1 MSKPHRFF
9 YFYNQNKPIMKNTLL
24 LFVCT
29 LVTQIITAQ
38 NINLQISDSETK
50 ESIEFATVLLPD
62 YKKSF
67 VSNEKGIFMIDT
79 NKYKLPLKVIVEQFG
94 FDPKEITLQNSTSN
108 FNIFLDATS
117 ELLQELIIPP
127 ANAKIKERIYGRTS
141 EGSGKIAGFFKSY
154 DSENK
159 DSGLEFGMILNTNN
173 KLKKIKKIHWHIG
186 SVGFIKAV
194 YSLQFYE
201 VENGKPTK
209 RIPHADIH
217 FTIKNTDLGW
227 NIVNVEDLDI
237 YIDES
242 KKVAAILKTLKVDLN
257 KKADN
262 NYLDVNVGFA
272 AGNVLVGRDSQFE
285 NWMKFPMNYPFY
297 ITVDSYE

>member
-1 MSKPHRFF
+1 
-9 YFYNQNKPIMKNTLL
+9 
-24 LFVCT
+24 
-29 LVTQIITAQ
+29 
-38 NINLQISDSETK
+38 
-50 ESIEFATVLLPD
+50 
-62 YKKSF
+62 
-67 VSNEKGIFMIDT
+67 
-79 NKYKLPLKVIVEQFG
+79 
-94 FDPKEITLQNSTSN
+94 
-108 FNIFLDATS
+108 
-117 ELLQELIIPP
+117 
-127 ANAKIKERIYGRTS
+127 IYGRTS

-237 YIDES
+237 YIDGS

-262 NYLDVNVGFA
+262 NYLGVNVGFA

>member
-1 MSKPHRFF
+1 
-9 YFYNQNKPIMKNTLL
+9 
-24 LFVCT
+24 
-29 LVTQIITAQ
+29 
-38 NINLQISDSETK
+38 
-50 ESIEFATVLLPD
+50 
-62 YKKSF
+62 
-67 VSNEKGIFMIDT
+67 MIDT

-262 NYLDVNVGFA
+262 NYLGVNVGFA